1 MRLRDTV
8 LVLLPVLLLESVAPV
23 RGAGGSGRIHG
34 SVTDLDGM
42 PIAAVEVTIRIP
54 EDEFEER
61 TATDKK
67 GRFKVVLKDPERDY
81 VILLRKEGYQS
92 LEQAIEVLADHV
104 LDASWILLT
113 EEQAAERAAELADV
127 EAKNRAA
134 GLYNEGATAYN
145 SGDLE
150 GAIEKFRQALG
161 ENPDLESAHASLVRI
176 YLEREQWE
184 EAVASGE
191 RLAELRPDDKAALL
205 ALYDA
210 YWGAGDRGGAVAM
223 MEKLKSL
230 GAEREVGARVFNEGV
245 AAVKESDLERARER
259 FEAALALD
267 ENLYQAHRPLAQI
280 YSGRGDWESALVH
293 AEALLEKEPTD
304 GRAHV
309 IRYKSLRNLGRMEA
323 ADEALREL
331 RESSPEASLEIF
343 FEEGL
348 EEFASGQSGLALESF
363 RRVLEID
370 PDHPRAHY
378 QVGLSYA
385 SLGENDRARAALQ
398 RFVELAPDDPEV
410 ASAREMIRYLE

>member
-1 MRLRDTV
+1 
-8 LVLLPVLLLESVAPV
+8 
-23 RGAGGSGRIHG
+23 
-34 SVTDLDGM
+34 VTDLDGM
-42 PIAAVEVTIRIP
+42 PISAVEVTIRVP
-54 EDEFEER
+54 ESEFEKG

-67 GRFKVVLKDPERDY
+67 GRFKLVLKDTERPY
-81 VILLRKEGYQS
+81 VIHLRKEGYQS
-92 LEQAIEVLADHV
+92 LEQAIEVRSDHV
-104 LDASWILLT
+104 LDASWVLLT

-134 GLYNEGATAYN
+134 GLYNEGATVFN

-161 ENPDLESAHASLVRI
+161 EDPELEPAHASLVRI
-176 YLEREQWE
+176 YLERGQWE

-191 RLAELRPDDKAALL
+191 RLVELRPDDKGALL

-210 YWGAGDRGGAVAM
+210 YWGAGDRGRAAAA

-230 GAEREVGARVFNEGV
+230 GAEQEAGARVFNEGV

-259 FEAALALD
+259 FEIALTLD
-267 ENLYQAHRPLAQI
+267 ENLYQAHQPLAQI

-293 AEALLEKEPTD
+293 AEALLEKEPTN

-309 IRYKSLRNLGRMEA
+309 IRYKSLRNLGRMAEA
-323 ADEALREL
+323 GEALEALRA
-331 RESSPEASLEIF
+331 SSREASLEIF
-343 FEEGL
+343 FEDGL
-348 EEFASGQSGLALESF
+348 EEFSSGQPGQALESF

-378 QVGLSYA
+378 QLGLSYA
-385 SLGENDRARAALQ
+385 SLGEHDLARAALQ
-398 RFVELAPDDPEV
+398 RFIELAPDDPEV